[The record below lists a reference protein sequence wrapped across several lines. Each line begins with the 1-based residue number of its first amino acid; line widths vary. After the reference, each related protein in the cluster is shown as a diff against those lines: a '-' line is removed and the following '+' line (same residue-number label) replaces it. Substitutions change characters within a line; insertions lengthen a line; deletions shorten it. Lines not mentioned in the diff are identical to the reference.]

1 MPKTKQEIATV
12 TPITAAPSP
21 LSLKLGDALFSVLS
35 VSADWSGDYRAQFEL
50 YGLNVKAIKSA
61 VGTAVWHA
69 GKGRFLSVLNG
80 SLTEFDKGDG
90 MKLLEDS
97 CGKFWHRTDAFIARL
112 TDLKIKTD
120 DKVTKACIDMARA
133 VRQAVASSCCA
144 VRWQSFASTWTCS
157 PRILASN
164 WWVKL

>member
-12 TPITAAPSP
+12 TPITVAPSP

-50 YGLNVKAIKSA
+50 YGLNVKAINSA

-80 SLTEFDKGDG
+80 SL
-90 MKLLEDS
+90 
-97 CGKFWHRTDAFIARL
+97 
-112 TDLKIKTD
+112 
-120 DKVTKACIDMARA
+120 
-133 VRQAVASSCCA
+133 
-144 VRWQSFASTWTCS
+144 
-157 PRILASN
+157 
-164 WWVKL
+164 